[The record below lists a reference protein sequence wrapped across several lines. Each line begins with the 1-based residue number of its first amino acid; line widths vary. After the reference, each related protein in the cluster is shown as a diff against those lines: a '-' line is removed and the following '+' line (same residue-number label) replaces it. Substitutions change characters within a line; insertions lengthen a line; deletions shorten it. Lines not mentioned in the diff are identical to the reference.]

1 MTFASE
7 APPSSRVQLSL
18 LDRISSVPW
27 PMLMLVVILSSVG
40 VAMQYSAGGLSWQTY
55 AGDHL
60 IRTALFFSLALIA
73 GLMDIRLWFRVSYIV
88 FGVTLVML
96 LAVPF
101 LGEEFNGAKRWIDL
115 RVTRLQPSELIQ
127 VGFIMAL
134 ARYLHGASWEEMGR
148 PLDLIFPVL
157 LAIPPIYLIMNQPD
171 LGTSLKLMAC
181 LSVIL
186 FLAGLRW
193 WLVLAGLGA
202 GIAGAYWF
210 IDRCLQLGIDNAG
223 YQCRRVLVLFDPE
236 LDLSGAG
243 YHIHQAKIAIGSG
256 GLRGQG
262 FGQGQHN
269 QLGFTPEN
277 NTDFVWALLA
287 EEFGFVGCMVVLF
300 LFTLLLLYGVVT
312 ALRARSQYGRL
323 LAATLTANL
332 FFYVVVN
339 IAMNMGLLPVVGMPL
354 PFLSYGGSALLAV
367 MGSVALLTS
376 IWIHYDVPVGS
387 EGRVRQ

>member
-157 LAIPPIYLIMNQPD
+157 LAILPIYLIMNQPD
-171 LGTSLKLMAC
+171 LG
-181 LSVIL
+181 
-186 FLAGLRW
+186 
-193 WLVLAGLGA
+193 
-202 GIAGAYWF
+202 

>member
-134 ARYLHGASWEEMGR
+134 ARYLHSASWEEMGR

-157 LAIPPIYLIMNQPD
+157 LAVLPIYLIMNQPD

-210 IDRCLQLGIDNAG
+210 IDRCLQHRDVFHGRGAAVVRFHPPLLGPHALHDLLCLLGIVPKLWVLG
-223 YQCRRVLVLFDPE
+223 ELLVLGNFHP
-236 LDLSGAG
+236 
-243 YHIHQAKIAIGSG
+243 
-256 GLRGQG
+256 
-262 FGQGQHN
+262 
-269 QLGFTPEN
+269 
-277 NTDFVWALLA
+277 
-287 EEFGFVGCMVVLF
+287 
-300 LFTLLLLYGVVT
+300 LLLHAEVAFQLVH
-312 ALRARSQYGRL
+312 ALAQGCDLVHRQHGTKVRAPAQALELSLAPCGR
-323 LAATLTANL
+323 
-332 FFYVVVN
+332 
-339 IAMNMGLLPVVGMPL
+339 
-354 PFLSYGGSALLAV
+354 
-367 MGSVALLTS
+367 
-376 IWIHYDVPVGS
+376 
-387 EGRVRQ
+387 GR

>member
-1 MTFASE
+1 M
-7 APPSSRVQLSL
+7 
-18 LDRISSVPW
+18 
-27 PMLMLVVILSSVG
+27 
-40 VAMQYSAGGLSWQTY
+40 
-55 AGDHL
+55 
-60 IRTALFFSLALIA
+60 
-73 GLMDIRLWFRVSYIV
+73 
-88 FGVTLVML
+88 
-96 LAVPF
+96 
-101 LGEEFNGAKRWIDL
+101 
-115 RVTRLQPSELIQ
+115 
-127 VGFIMAL
+127 
-134 ARYLHGASWEEMGR
+134 
-148 PLDLIFPVL
+148 
-157 LAIPPIYLIMNQPD
+157 
-171 LGTSLKLMAC
+171 
-181 LSVIL
+181 
-186 FLAGLRW
+186 
-193 WLVLAGLGA
+193 
-202 GIAGAYWF
+202 
-210 IDRCLQLGIDNAG
+210 
-223 YQCRRVLVLFDPE
+223 LFDPE

-387 EGRVRQ
+387 EGRVRE